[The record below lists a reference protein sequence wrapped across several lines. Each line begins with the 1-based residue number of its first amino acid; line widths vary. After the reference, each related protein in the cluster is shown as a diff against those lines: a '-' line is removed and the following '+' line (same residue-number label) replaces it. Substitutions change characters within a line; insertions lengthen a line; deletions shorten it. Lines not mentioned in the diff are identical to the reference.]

1 MTGKKVGLIVL
12 LVAIGLGYLWVY
24 VDWGDAGLPIT
35 YELRPPRGEGAQTFQ
50 VAFGF
55 PQAVE
60 FETVEVTVAPDGA
73 VPANQGVVAAE
84 APAEEPAAEDGEG
97 GAAEGE
103 APEALSQQATQ
114 AGMSMFRLERD
125 PELVERAKQRAAE
138 RGRPEPTFVRSYLM
152 YGQRVRGMARPER
165 PLRLEPG
172 IVYRLEVQT
181 VDGQRG
187 TLDFATR
194 ALRSG

>member
-12 LVAIGLGYLWVY
+12 LVAIGLGYVWVY

-35 YELRPPRGEGAQTFQ
+35 YELRPPRGERAETFA

-84 APAEEPAAEDGEG
+84 GAADDSQADAEGGEADGEAGEEP
-97 GAAEGE
+97 
-103 APEALSQQATQ
+103 SRQAMQ

-125 PELVERAKQRAAE
+125 PEAVERVKQRAAE
-138 RGRPEPTFVRSYLM
+138 RGRPEPTFVRSYLL

-172 IVYRLEVQT
+172 IVYRLEVRT